1 MTTPYGI
8 TTSIG
13 SQAYSGY
20 LNTPITGP
28 LSTNNYPNAMP
39 YHSYGVLTGQR
50 PTPPQFFPSQEPV
63 NADMSV
69 NSRAQYLRA
78 TDLSSRAKAIENA
91 IGKASTPVVFT
102 SYSSQRQFA
111 VSSHV
116 NYISPIASSMFVNIK
131 KSIAIGKSAYK
142 VGLQSAPFDPYSN
155 KTIAQ
160 LQFDAPIST
169 KSYYPSGTRSA
180 LQRARSSGCT
190 APKKKGSIYN
200 TSLRPMLGSW
210 GALPRQGY

>member
-8 TTSIG
+8 TTSTG

-39 YHSYGVLTGQR
+39 YHSFGTLTGQR

-116 NYISPIASSMFVNIK
+116 NYISPISSSMFVNIK
-131 KSIAIGKSAYK
+131 KSIAVGKSAYK
-142 VGLQSAPFDPYSN
+142 VGLNMND
-155 KTIAQ
+155 
-160 LQFDAPIST
+160 PIST
-169 KSYYPSGTRSA
+169 KNYYPSGTRSA

-200 TSLRPMLGSW
+200 TSLRPALGSW

>member
-8 TTSIG
+8 TTSTG

-28 LSTNNYPNAMP
+28 LSTNQYPNAMP
-39 YHSYGVLTGQR
+39 YHSYGTLSGVR

-63 NADMSV
+63 NSNMSV
-69 NSRAQYLRA
+69 NARAQYLRA
-78 TDLSSRAKAIENA
+78 TDISAKTRAIDNALGKTSS
-91 IGKASTPVVFT
+91 PVVFT

-116 NYISPIASSMFVNIK
+116 NYIPPIPSSMFVNIK
-131 KSIAIGKSAYK
+131 KSIAVGKSAYK
-142 VGLQSAPFDPYSN
+142 VGLQTSDPYSN

-160 LQFDAPIST
+160 LQMEAPLST

-200 TSLRPMLGSW
+200 TSLRPALGSW
-210 GALPRQGY
+210 GSIPRSTY

>member
-39 YHSYGVLTGQR
+39 YHSFGTLTGQR

-78 TDLSSRAKAIENA
+78 TDLSSKTRALENA
-91 IGKASTPVVFT
+91 IGKASSPVVFT

-116 NYISPIASSMFVNIK
+116 NYISPISSSMFVTIK
-131 KSIAIGKSAYK
+131 KSIAVGKSAYK

-160 LQFDAPIST
+160 LQLEAPIST

-200 TSLRPMLGSW
+200 TSLRPALGSW